1 MVKLKFRHSHKR
13 IYLLLSCSTTQNMY
27 VTRMEEADMGDSPV
41 IYLLVNIMSITPGTS
56 VFQPISPF
64 SYQNW
69 TKQQLWAT
77 GPACVFPIHINIH
90 IFKCDPS
97 LDVPASLGAVWGTIW
112 NKRNMGILKS
122 WDEPYFGQR
131 ASEGLRRSLHDP
143 IMILNDKGS

>member
-13 IYLLLSCSTTQNMY
+13 IYLLLSTTQNMY

-41 IYLLVNIMSITPGTS
+41 IYLLVGVMPITPGTS
-56 VFQPISPF
+56 VFQPISPL

-90 IFKCDPS
+90 IFKCNPS
-97 LDVPASLGAVWGTIW
+97 LDVLASPGAVMGTIG
-112 NKRNMGILKS
+112 NKRNMSILKS
-122 WDEPYFGQR
+122 WDEPFLGQR
-131 ASEGLRRSLHDP
+131 ASHGLRRPLWNP
-143 IMILNDKGS
+143 KMILHTSKC

>member
-13 IYLLLSCSTTQNMY
+13 IYLLLSTTQNMY

-41 IYLLVNIMSITPGTS
+41 IYLLVSIMSITPGTS
-56 VFQPISPF
+56 VFQPISPL

-97 LDVPASLGAVWGTIW
+97 LDVPAFLEAAMGTIW
-112 NKRNMGILKS
+112 NKRNMAILKS
-122 WDEPYFGQR
+122 WDEPFFGQR
-131 ASEGLRRSLHDP
+131 ASRELRRPLRDP
-143 IMILNDKGS
+143 KMILHNKIS